1 MLRHCLWILAGTS
14 LLAQQPPVVTADAV
28 RNGASRIAPGLPG
41 SGLHPGSRA
50 VIGGLRLSP
59 GSVRVEVGGQVA
71 PMLRS
76 APEELEVAL
85 PFRLKPGVVPLSV
98 TVDGRKSKPVS
109 VVIGAASPGL
119 YEPAKKAAVE
129 RGGLLSLVAT
139 GAPAVELWMG
149 GVRVAVVRRSRG
161 DGTDEVRARV
171 PASVPLGC
179 GVPVTAVGADG
190 VPGNTIAMAVSEK
203 GQPCPA
209 DAWTSA
215 LGRPGRTGL
224 IVLSRSYQGARAT
237 DEGAALFTV
246 RGEEASWPSLLP
258 GSCGLYR
265 ADEGFDPRGSILA
278 QMTGRVPGEGLDAG
292 ARITIANGPQA
303 RALALRSPG
312 FYTRTLDP
320 LPNGP
325 FLEGGRLLVQSMG
338 GKAVAGLSFV
348 LTMTPGFPA
357 VLPAGDSVLGAAP
370 LSLSWTGI
378 GPDRL
383 ALVAVTAS
391 DAQNRA
397 MVMALCVAAPEAGRF
412 VVPAWVRA
420 ALPET
425 SSATV
430 SVASI
435 PRAPDVT
442 WKATG
447 LDRGVAFTVQARH
460 TVIALKR

>member
-1 MLRHCLWILAGTS
+1 MLRHCLWILAASS

-28 RNGASRIAPGLPG
+28 RNRASRIAPGLPG
-41 SGLHPGSRA
+41 SGLQPGSRV

-59 GSVRVEVGGQVA
+59 GTVRVEVGGQLA
-71 PMLRS
+71 PMLQS

-85 PFRLKPGVVPLSV
+85 PFRQKPGSVPLTV
-98 TVDGRKSKPVS
+98 TVDGRRSKPVT
-109 VVIGAASPGL
+109 VLIGSASPGL
-119 YEPAKKAAVE
+119 YEPSKKIAVE
-129 RGGLLSLVAT
+129 RGGLLTLIST
-139 GAPAVELWMG
+139 GAPAAHLWIG
-149 GVRVAVVRRSRG
+149 GVSVPVVRRSPG
-161 DGTDEVRARV
+161 TGTDEIRTRV
-171 PASVPLGC
+171 PPSAPLGC

-190 VPGNTIAMAVSEK
+190 VPGNTIAIAIHEK

-209 DAWTSA
+209 DAWTTA
-215 LGRPGRTGL
+215 LGQPGRTGL
-224 IVLSRSYQGARAT
+224 IVLARSYQGNRAT

-246 RGEEASWPSLLP
+246 RGEDASWPSLIP

-292 ARITIANGPQA
+292 TRITIANGPQA
-303 RALALRSPG
+303 RALALRTPG

-325 FLEGGRLLVQSMG
+325 FLDGGRLLVQSTG
-338 GKAVAGLSFV
+338 GRAVGGLSFV
-348 LTMTPGFPA
+348 LPMAPGFSA
-357 VLPAGDSVLGAAP
+357 VLPAGDSVIGPAP
-370 LSLSWTGI
+370 LTVSWTGI
-378 GPDRL
+378 GAGRL
-383 ALVAVTAS
+383 ALIGVTAS
-391 DAQNRA
+391 DARNQA

-435 PRAPDVT
+435 PRAPEAT

-447 LDRGVAFTVQARH
+447 LDHGVAITIQARH
-460 TVIALKR
+460 AVVGLKK

>member
-1 MLRHCLWILAGTS
+1 MLRLCLWILAATS
-14 LLAQQPPVVTADAV
+14 LLAQQPPVVTPDAV
-28 RNGASRIAPGLPG
+28 RNAASRIAPGLPG
-41 SGLHPGSRA
+41 SGLHPGSRV
-50 VIGGLRLSP
+50 VIGGLRLTP
-59 GSVRVEVGGQVA
+59 GAVRVEVNGQLA
-71 PMLRS
+71 PLQRS
-76 APEELEVAL
+76 APEELEVVL
-85 PFRLKPGVVPLSV
+85 PFRLKPGSVPLTV
-98 TVDGRKSKPVS
+98 TVDGRGSKPLS
-109 VVIGAASPGL
+109 VIIGSASPGL
-119 YEPAKKAAVE
+119 YEPSKKAVLE
-129 RGGLLSLVAT
+129 RGGLLSLIAT
-139 GAPAVELWMG
+139 GAPADHLWIG
-149 GVRVAVVRRSRG
+149 GVRAPVVRRSRG

-190 VPGNTIAMAVSEK
+190 VPGNTIAVAVSEK

-224 IVLSRSYQGARAT
+224 IVLARSFHGTRAT

-246 RGEEASWPSLLP
+246 RGGEASWPTLIP

-292 ARITIANGPQA
+292 ARITIANGQQA

-325 FLEGGRLLVQSMG
+325 FLDGGRLLVQSG
-338 GKAVAGLSFV
+338 GGQAVGGLSFV
-348 LTMTPGFPA
+348 LTMAPGFSA
-357 VLPAGDSVLGAAP
+357 LLPAGDSVLGTAP
-370 LSLSWTGI
+370 LGVSWTGI
-378 GPDRL
+378 GSNRL
-383 ALVAVTAS
+383 ALVGVTAS
-391 DAQNRA
+391 DARNRA
-397 MVMALCVAAPEAGRF
+397 MVMALCVASPEAGRF

-420 ALPET
+420 ALPDT

-435 PRAPDVT
+435 PRAPDVA
-442 WKATG
+442 WKANG
-447 LDRGVAFTVQARH
+447 LDRGVAITVQARH